1 MINYRSVSDAEV
13 TPQGFRTL
21 GLGKLVGNPTSA
33 QVIATGSYA
42 LINGG
47 SIRTPGSLVV
57 SWDPSKPHN
66 HGFDLENYRNP
77 PHGWVKN
84 SPDDDGK
91 GLDRELKV
99 AIEEAMKMLKAGQK
113 VQATQQR

>member
-1 MINYRSVSDAEV
+1 V

-57 SWDPSKPHN
+57 SWDPSKPN
-66 HGFDLENYRNP
+66 NYGFDLENHGIP
-77 PHGWVKN
+77 PDVWVKN
-84 SPDDDGK
+84 SPDDDAK
-91 GLDRELKV
+91 GVDRELKV
-99 AIEEAMKMLKAGQK
+99 AIDEAMKMLKAGPK